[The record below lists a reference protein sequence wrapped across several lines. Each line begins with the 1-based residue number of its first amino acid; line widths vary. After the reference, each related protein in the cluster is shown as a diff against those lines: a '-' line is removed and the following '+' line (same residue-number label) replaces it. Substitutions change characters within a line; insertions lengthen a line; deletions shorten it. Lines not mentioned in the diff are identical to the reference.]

1 MTLTIRP
8 AMPAD
13 LDAAIELL
21 QSASLPVEDLSVDKL
36 ALVAEKDKKLQ
47 GVIGLELHGDCALLR
62 SLVVAIDARGAGIGP
77 ALVTA
82 LESICQVNGAGELW
96 LLTIDADVFFAKL
109 GYLPRDRADAPD
121 AIRSTEEFSELC
133 PGDAVLMS
141 KMLFDPIR
149 L

>member
-62 SLVVAIDARGAGIGP
+62 SLVVANDARGAGIGP
-77 ALVTA
+77 A
-82 LESICQVNGAGELW
+82 
-96 LLTIDADVFFAKL
+96 
-109 GYLPRDRADAPD
+109 
-121 AIRSTEEFSELC
+121 
-133 PGDAVLMS
+133 
-141 KMLFDPIR
+141 
-149 L
+149 